1 MRLTPYEQRVLSV
14 VREGLERDR
23 QMSPFVSSPKYYN
36 YFENENKGDAISLE
50 EAPIGVALL
59 VITES
64 VGTFYI
70 RGRGTSIMRGSL
82 IVKTSNKEVI
92 LVDAY
97 SWMAMPSG
105 AEIYQ
110 VNGNVSISEQIR
122 GKVKE
127 LEKVRL
133 P

>member
-1 MRLTPYEQRVLSV
+1 MRLTPYEQKVLSV
-14 VREGLERDR
+14 VRTGLERDR
-23 QMSPFVSSPKYYN
+23 SISPFASSPRYYN

-50 EAPIGVALL
+50 EAPTGVALL

-64 VGTFYI
+64 LGTFY
-70 RGRGTSIMRGSL
+70 RMGRGVSIMRGSL
-82 IVKTSNKEVI
+82 VVKVSNQKLA

-105 AEIYQ
+105 AEIYK
-110 VNGNVSISEQIR
+110 VDGNVNIGEQLR